1 MHEIHYVWQW
11 PVRIC
16 HWINVI
22 SILMLSI
29 TGFYIGR
36 PFMTAPDSSMY
47 IMGWMRMLHFS
58 FAYLFTV
65 SVAARI
71 IWMFIGNEHA
81 SWKAFFPWI
90 TKQGRA
96 EFIQMLRYYT
106 FTGKNTARGIGHN
119 PVAATA
125 YFGIFVL
132 FIFQIVSGF
141 AIYGQFAPGGF
152 WDGILGGLN
161 VLVGNQW
168 LRLLH
173 HGVMWLLAAFTINH
187 VYSGWL
193 MDVKERTGTM
203 SGIFSGYRF
212 SEPKDH

>member
-1 MHEIHYVWQW
+1 MNEIRYVWQW

-16 HWINVI
+16 HWLNVLSMI
-22 SILMLSI
+22 MLAI
-29 TGFYIGR
+29 TGFFIGR

-71 IWMFIGNEHA
+71 IWMFIGNEHS
-81 SWKAFFPWI
+81 SWRAFFPWL
-90 TKQGRA
+90 TREGRVA
-96 EFIQMLRYYT
+96 FVQMLRYYT
-106 FTGKNTARGIGHN
+106 FTGKKLPCAVGHN

-125 YFGIFVL
+125 YFGIFIL

-152 WDGILGGLN
+152 WDGLLGGLN
-161 VLVGNQW
+161 ILVGNQW

-173 HGVMWLLAAFTINH
+173 HGVMWLLVGFVINH
-187 VYSGWL
+187 IYSGWL
-193 MDVKERTGTM
+193 MDVKERNGTI

-212 SEPKDH
+212 IKSKDL

>member
-1 MHEIHYVWQW
+1 
-11 PVRIC
+11 
-16 HWINVI
+16 
-22 SILMLSI
+22 
-29 TGFYIGR
+29 
-36 PFMTAPDSSMY
+36 
-47 IMGWMRMLHFS
+47 MRMLHFS

-81 SWKAFFPWI
+81 SWRSFFPWI

-96 EFIQMLRYYT
+96 EFIEMLRYYT
-106 FTGKNTARGIGHN
+106 FTGKHTARGIGHN

-161 VLVGNQW
+161 VLVSSQW

-173 HGVMWLLAAFTINH
+173 HGVMWLLVAFTINH
-187 VYSGWL
+187 IYSGWL